1 MAHFLASLGLRMGS
15 QEALGVVEEVLGLE
29 DEGAL
34 EETLLSPV
42 PMASKKRGRPRKELT
57 IEKEAKR
64 RRSLI
69 DLSSSVSSKAI
80 EVQRNIENGMSMRTA
95 CRISGLSRRTSVTN
109 TRKMTRAAAPHASVN
124 QRGVF

>member
-1 MAHFLASLGLRMGS
+1 MGS

-80 EVQRNIENGMSMRTA
+80 EVQRNIENGMSIRTA
-95 CRISGLSRRTSVTN
+95 S
-109 TRKMTRAAAPHASVN
+109 AAFQGGPL
-124 QRGVF
+124 